1 MMNSHRRGFL
11 AGVARVVITP
21 PVGIRMVG
29 YTVQEGVSESVER
42 DLTATALV
50 LSDGQL
56 KAVLIARDLIFI
68 QSPHVEQIP
77 EQIGRR
83 IGVPAVNILINCS
96 HTHLG

>member
-1 MMNSHRRGFL
+1 MIMNPNSPQRRVL
-11 AGVARVVITP
+11 HAGVARALITP

-56 KAVLIARDLIFI
+56 KAVLIACDLIFI
-68 QSPHVEQIP
+68 QSPHV
-77 EQIGRR
+77 
-83 IGVPAVNILINCS
+83 
-96 HTHLG
+96 